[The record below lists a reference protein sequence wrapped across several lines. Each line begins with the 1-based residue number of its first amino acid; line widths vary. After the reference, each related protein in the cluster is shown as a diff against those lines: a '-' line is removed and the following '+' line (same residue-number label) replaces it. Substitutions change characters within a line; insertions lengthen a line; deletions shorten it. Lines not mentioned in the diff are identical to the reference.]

1 MKDNNFLFIILLFA
15 GWGVL
20 YYFLVDN
27 RTTTIEPRTIT
38 IVEPGRIDTV
48 PKPVPVIQ
56 LEQSRDSIEYWKGK
70 YDSIQAVIANGD
82 TEVSRDSIFSEY
94 FLPYKATVRDS
105 LTSNYLTIFP
115 LNPLGSRLRIDSTRY
130 DTLKI
135 SFTYADT
142 TIYAPRRAT
151 LRTYIMVGGGA
162 VIGASLGG
170 EPGALVGALLGI
182 VADELF

>member
-48 PKPVPVIQ
+48 PKPVTVIKWK
-56 LEQSRDSIEYWKGK
+56 QSRDSIEYWKGK

-82 TEVSRDSIFSEY
+82 TAVSRDSVFSEY

-105 LTSNYLTIFP
+105 FTSNYLTIFP
-115 LNPLGSRLRIDSTRY
+115 LNPMGSRIRIDSTRY
-130 DTLKI
+130 DTLRLTI
-135 SFTYADT
+135 TYADT
-142 TIYAPRRAT
+142 TVYAPRGAT
-151 LRTYIMVGGGA
+151 IRTYIMVGGGA

-170 EPGALVGALLGI
+170 EPGALVGGLLGI
-182 VADELF
+182 VMDEWL